1 MKCIKITHRLA
12 KRSFYLAWA
21 LPQRYFQN
29 PHTSDMSDVDPLSS
43 ISLKQLAALY
53 VSDAILEENFK
64 QLAAKFF
71 PSSARPSISG
81 KNSLAPSQR
90 VEPPSDYGNLM
101 HSTPGNGKG
110 HAAGSPLV
118 KQKGNFASFSAGTA
132 SPQLRQVPINDRDRY
147 LFSMDLQNM
156 FVLLRVP
163 NLRESDAIRALA
175 CLDPKSVSRCVDQLR
190 RCRST
195 GAELTT
201 QTRPVTPLS
210 TPLTSLSSASSGVKY
225 SSPVWR
231 PTASRP
237 GLGLPVKPRDSLPH
251 AVHAVNQRGI
261 EDTVLFPPRPANQT
275 KRASNSGQR
284 PSSAPTSSGA
294 RLWRSSANGAPP
306 SASSLVT
313 QRSYALTHRD
323 QVARDVVGAVSWLG
337 EVCIDTT
344 SPASLA
350 QRKAR
355 KDFRVAHAVR
365 VAETSRPSLSPSKE
379 ERYGG
384 YVQKSAKKSGL
395 LSQQSNTTSVVVK
408 ALQLERAKGSHACGV
423 FHDDQQHASS
433 SSAKRSGGS
442 SASKWVQSDAR
453 FNMHQRRRLLL
464 QQLL

>member
-1 MKCIKITHRLA
+1 
-12 KRSFYLAWA
+12 
-21 LPQRYFQN
+21 
-29 PHTSDMSDVDPLSS
+29 MSDADPLSS

-53 VSDAILEENFK
+53 VSDALIEENFK

-71 PSSARPSISG
+71 PSSARPSG

-90 VEPPSDYGNLM
+90 VEPPSDYGNLVQ
-101 HSTPGNGKG
+101 STPGNGK
-110 HAAGSPLV
+110 AGSPLV
-118 KQKGNFASFSAGTA
+118 KQKGNSASFSAGTA

-195 GAELTT
+195 GAEFTT
-201 QTRPVTPLS
+201 QTRPVTPSS
-210 TPLTSLSSASSGVKY
+210 TVTPLSSASSGVKY

-251 AVHAVNQRGI
+251 AVHAVSTRGI
-261 EDTVLFPPRPANQT
+261 EDSVLFPSHPAIQR

-284 PSSAPTSSGA
+284 PSSAPTSSGG

-306 SASSLVT
+306 SASSLVA

-337 EVCIDTT
+337 EVSIDTT

-384 YVQKSAKKSGL
+384 YVQKSAKKSGV

-408 ALQLERAKGSHACGV
+408 ALQLERAKGRQACGV
-423 FHDDQQHASS
+423 VHDDQQHASS
-433 SSAKRSGGS
+433 TSAKRSGGS

>member
-1 MKCIKITHRLA
+1 M
-12 KRSFYLAWA
+12 AWA
-21 LPQRYFQN
+21 LPQLL
-29 PHTSDMSDVDPLSS
+29 PHTSDMSDADPLSS

-53 VSDAILEENFK
+53 VSDAIIEENFK

-81 KNSLAPSQR
+81 KNSLTPSKR

-101 HSTPGNGKG
+101 KSNAGN

-118 KQKGNFASFSAGTA
+118 KQKGNLASFSAGTA

-210 TPLTSLSSASSGVKY
+210 TPLSSVSSGVKY

-251 AVHAVNQRGI
+251 AVHAVNKRGI
-261 EDTVLFPPRPANQT
+261 EDTVLFPSRLVNQT
-275 KRASNSGQR
+275 KRAGNSGQR

-313 QRSYALTHRD
+313 KRSYALTHRD

-337 EVCIDTT
+337 EVSIDTT

-355 KDFRVAHAVR
+355 KDFRVAHAAR
-365 VAETSRPSLSPSKE
+365 VAETSRPSLSPSNG

-408 ALQLERAKGSHACGV
+408 ALQLERAKGSQACRS

-433 SSAKRSGGS
+433 SSAKRSGDS
-442 SASKWVQSDAR
+442 PAVKWVQSDTR